1 MYDLAVAKSTESI
14 DDYLKAIL
22 ELAGNDGGRAT
33 SNALASRLEISAASV
48 TGMLRKLAT
57 RRPAL
62 IDYKKHHGA
71 RLTQEGRRR
80 AMRVIRRHRLMEL
93 FLCEVLGFSWDEVH
107 EEAER
112 LEHVMSQKLE
122 DRIAEKLGHP
132 EFDPHGQVIPWKDGT
147 VAGVNAVP
155 LEQLAP
161 GETAVISS
169 VSDRNPEVLRDLGRL
184 GLMPGRLLSVVD
196 QADLEGPIK
205 LQLSAKR
212 GRRNLRL
219 SRNLAQSVL
228 VERCPTN
235 AK

>member
-1 MYDLAVAKSTESI
+1 VAKSTESI

-22 ELAGNDGGRAT
+22 ELAGDDGGGRAT
-33 SNALASRLEISAASV
+33 SNAIAGRLEISAASV

-132 EFDPHGQVIPWKDGT
+132 EFDPHGQSIPRADGT
-147 VAGVNAVP
+147 LAGVQTIP
-155 LEQLAP
+155 LNELEP
-161 GETAVISS
+161 GEKAIISA
-169 VSDRNPEVLRDLGRL
+169 VSDRDPQILRDLADQ
-184 GLMPGRLLSVVD
+184 GLMPGQSLTMVE
-196 QADLEGPIK
+196 QARAEGVITLRVGAK
-205 LQLSAKR
+205 KRKR
-212 GRRNLRL
+212 GL
-219 SRNLAQSVL
+219 SLSQELAGSVL
-228 VERCPTN
+228 VRRS
-235 AK
+235 

>member
-1 MYDLAVAKSTESI
+1 MYDLAVAKSSESI

-22 ELAGNDGGRAT
+22 ELAGDDGGRAS
-33 SNALASRLEISAASV
+33 SNALASRLGISAASV

-93 FLCEVLGFSWDEVH
+93 FLCKVLGFSWDEVH

-132 EFDPHGQVIPWKDGT
+132 EFDPHGQVIPRKDGT
-147 VAGVNAVP
+147 VAGVKTVP
-155 LEQLAP
+155 LHDLSP

-169 VSDRNPEVLRDLGRL
+169 VSDREPEVLRDLARL
-184 GLMPGRLLSVVD
+184 GLIPGRLLRVTD
-196 QADLEGPIK
+196 QADFEGPMAVR
-205 LQLSAKR
+205 LGAKT
-212 GRRNLRL
+212 GRRNLSL
-219 SRNLAQSVL
+219 SRNLARSVL
-228 VERCPTN
+228 VERS
-235 AK
+235 

>member
-1 MYDLAVAKSTESI
+1 MAKSTESI

-22 ELAGNDGGRAT
+22 DLEGGEGGRAT
-33 SNALASRLEISAASV
+33 SNAIAGRLEISAASV

-57 RRPAL
+57 KRPAL

-132 EFDPHGQVIPWKDGT
+132 EFDPHGQSIPRADGT
-147 VAGVNAVP
+147 LAGVHAIRLNE
-155 LEQLAP
+155 LEP
-161 GETAVISS
+161 GEEAIISA
-169 VSDRNPEVLRDLGRL
+169 VSDRDPQVLRDLADQGLLPGQRL
-184 GLMPGRLLSVVD
+184 TMGEQAPAAGMIMLRVGARKRKRHLTLS
-196 QADLEGPIK
+196 QE
-205 LQLSAKR
+205 
-212 GRRNLRL
+212 
-219 SRNLAQSVL
+219 LAGCVL
-228 VERCPTN
+228 VRRS
-235 AK
+235 

>member
-22 ELAGNDGGRAT
+22 ELAGDDGGRAT
-33 SNALASRLEISAASV
+33 SNALAARLGISAASV
-48 TGMLRKLAT
+48 TGMLRKLAI

-122 DRIAEKLGHP
+122 DRIAEKLGYP
-132 EFDPHGQVIPWKDGT
+132 EFDPHGQSIPRADGT
-147 VAGVNAVP
+147 LTGVHTIRLNE
-155 LEQLAP
+155 LEP
-161 GETAVISS
+161 GEKAIISA
-169 VSDRNPEVLRDLGRL
+169 VSDRDPQILRDLADQ
-184 GLMPGRLLSVVD
+184 GLMPGQSLMMVE
-196 QADLEGPIK
+196 QAPAEGVITLRVGAK
-205 LQLSAKR
+205 KRKR
-212 GRRNLRL
+212 GL
-219 SRNLAQSVL
+219 SLSQELAGSVL
-228 VERCPTN
+228 VRRS
-235 AK
+235 

>member
-22 ELAGNDGGRAT
+22 ELAGDEDGRAT
-33 SNALASRLEISAASV
+33 SNALARQLGISAASV

-57 RRPAL
+57 RRPTL

-71 RLTQEGRRR
+71 RLTQEGQRR

-122 DRIAEKLGHP
+122 NRIAEKLRHP
-132 EFDPHGQVIPWKDGT
+132 EFDPHGQVIPRKDGT
-147 VAGVNAVP
+147 VAGIQAVP
-155 LEQLAP
+155 LNEISP
-161 GETAVISS
+161 GETAIISS
-169 VSDRNPEVLRDLGRL
+169 VSDHEPEVLRDLATLGLTPGRRLTVMDAACVDGPITLRL
-184 GLMPGRLLSVVD
+184 GAKKGHRDLSLGR
-196 QADLEGPIK
+196 K
-205 LQLSAKR
+205 LAR
-212 GRRNLRL
+212 
-219 SRNLAQSVL
+219 SVL
-228 VERCPTN
+228 VERS
-235 AK
+235 

>member
-1 MYDLAVAKSTESI
+1 MYDLAVAKSIESI

-22 ELAGNDGGRAT
+22 ELAGDDGGRAT

-132 EFDPHGQVIPWKDGT
+132 EFDPHGQSIPRPDGT
-147 VAGVNAVP
+147 LAGVKTFTLNE
-155 LEQLAP
+155 LEP
-161 GETAVISS
+161 GEKAIISA
-169 VSDRNPEVLRDLGRL
+169 VSDRDPRILRDLAAQ
-184 GLMPGRLLSVVD
+184 GLTPGRSLTM
-196 QADLEGPIK
+196 LERIPTEGLIT
-205 LQLSAKR
+205 LQVGARKERR
-212 GRRNLRL
+212 GLRL
-219 SRNLAQSVL
+219 SQELAGSVL
-228 VERCPTN
+228 VRRP
-235 AK
+235 

>member
-22 ELAGNDGGRAT
+22 ELAGDDGGRAT

-122 DRIAEKLGHP
+122 DRIAETLGHP
-132 EFDPHGQVIPWKDGT
+132 EFDPHGQSIPRPDGT
-147 VAGVNAVP
+147 LAGVKTFMLNE
-155 LEQLAP
+155 LEP
-161 GETAVISS
+161 GEKAIISA
-169 VSDRNPEVLRDLGRL
+169 VSDRDPRILRDLAAQ
-184 GLMPGRLLSVVD
+184 GLTPGRSLTM
-196 QADLEGPIK
+196 LERIPTEGLIT
-205 LQLSAKR
+205 LQVGARKERR
-212 GRRNLRL
+212 GLRL
-219 SRNLAQSVL
+219 SQELAGSVL
-228 VERCPTN
+228 VRRP
-235 AK
+235 

>member
-22 ELAGNDGGRAT
+22 ELAGDDGGRAT
-33 SNALASRLEISAASV
+33 SNALAARLGISAASV
-48 TGMLRKLAT
+48 TGMLRKLAI
-57 RRPAL
+57 RRPTL

-132 EFDPHGQVIPWKDGT
+132 EFDPHGQSIPRKDGT
-147 VAGVNAVP
+147 LAGVKTIP
-155 LEQLAP
+155 LNELEP
-161 GETAVISS
+161 GETAIISA
-169 VSDRNPEVLRDLGRL
+169 VSDRDPKILRDLADQ
-184 GLMPGRLLSVVD
+184 GLTPGQSLTMLE
-196 QADLEGPIK
+196 QAPIEGLITLRVGARK
-205 LQLSAKR
+205 
-212 GRRNLRL
+212 GRRGL
-219 SRNLAQSVL
+219 SLSQELAGSVL
-228 VERCPTN
+228 VRRP
-235 AK
+235 